1 MMQRALH
8 TNFKRV
14 GAWSLVTAAIVT
26 FAGVAATPAAAL
38 EGSAVAND
46 DAYTAKENAYLHA
59 LPSVLANDR
68 DTRWANGTPM
78 YLSAQLVTG
87 TTNGSLQFRSDGT
100 FIYLSNLDFN
110 GTDSFTYRAV
120 DSWGIIGSSNV
131 ATVTITVAP
140 NDPPVANADFY
151 ETSEDTRLFA
161 WPGVLANDTDPDGDY
176 LSVQRHFWADGP
188 ANGRVS
194 VDQFGSFVYDPNAGF
209 YGLDTFTYRA
219 FDGAA
224 YSNLATVTITVH
236 PVADAPEPPTGV
248 SATPGNGEATVTWTA
263 PADGGSPITG
273 YTVTSAPGGF
283 TCTTA
288 TTSCV
293 VTGLTNGTAYT
304 FTVVA
309 QNSAGVSSASAATAP
324 ATPRTVPDAPTDVT
338 VTPGNGEATV
348 TWTAPADG
356 GSPITGY
363 TVTSAPGGFTC
374 TTATTS
380 CVVTGLTNGTAYT
393 FTVVAQNS
401 AGASSASAAST
412 PATPRTV
419 PDAPT
424 NVTGKPGKGQVIVS
438 WAPPMNNGGAAVID
452 YTVTLAP
459 GGLTCTTTSTSCA
472 VAGTTNGTAYTFTVT
487 ARNAAGSSAPST
499 AGSLRPSRGPSAG
512 R

>member
-1 MMQRALH
+1 MIKRALH

-309 QNSAGVSSASAATAP
+309 QNSAG
-324 ATPRTVPDAPTDVT
+324 
-338 VTPGNGEATV
+338 
-348 TWTAPADG
+348 
-356 GSPITGY
+356 
-363 TVTSAPGGFTC
+363 
-374 TTATTS
+374 
-380 CVVTGLTNGTAYT
+380 
-393 FTVVAQNS
+393 
-401 AGASSASAAST
+401 ASSASAAST

-459 GGLTCTTTSTSCA
+459 GGLTCTTTSTSCP

>member
-1 MMQRALH
+1 MIKRALH

-309 QNSAGVSSASAATAP
+309 QNSAG
-324 ATPRTVPDAPTDVT
+324 
-338 VTPGNGEATV
+338 
-348 TWTAPADG
+348 
-356 GSPITGY
+356 
-363 TVTSAPGGFTC
+363 
-374 TTATTS
+374 
-380 CVVTGLTNGTAYT
+380 
-393 FTVVAQNS
+393 
-401 AGASSASAAST
+401 ASSASAAST